1 MGATSATTTPASSAT
16 TSTTPATTAATTSS
30 ASSGACAEE
39 WGQCGGQDWT
49 GSTCCAS
56 GLKCVRQTVWFSI
69 CEHISAVEP
78 QSTTAV
84 GSTTAASTPAPV
96 TTSAAPATT
105 AIGTCAGPWEQ
116 CGGDGWTGTTCCAS
130 GYFCNALSEW
140 HSQCDPVSRRLNKGL
155 RR

>member
-1 MGATSATTTPASSAT
+1 MGVTVAFKLALVNP
-16 TSTTPATTAATTSS
+16 TARKKKRKKM
-30 ASSGACAEE
+30 G
-39 WGQCGGQDWT
+39 
-49 GSTCCAS
+49 
-56 GLKCVRQTVWFSI
+56 
-69 CEHISAVEP
+69 EP

-116 CGGDGWTGTTCCAS
+116 CGGNGWTGTTCCAS